1 MKSKTIR
8 SRTSSLLT
16 VSFVALLLLIGVA
29 TFAVG
34 YSARLAQIRVT
45 ALNQAGM
52 ESDDSLDTIRSNV
65 YLLGILTRDYLLD
78 SDPASAAQY
87 ATQYETILSSTEN
100 SFDNLSA
107 LTDAKLPK
115 DTLNDLR
122 EEFNAYSDITGVVL
136 NWSLEQKRRLGPDML
151 RRRLRRRMEV
161 FALTEKVEQLVTANL
176 EHQRKEI
183 TQSDQQL
190 RASLGW
196 TSAIALVLGFVIS
209 ALTLI
214 HTARLER
221 RSQSSELELRRLSGQ
236 LRSTQE
242 HERKLLSRELHD
254 QVGQLLT
261 ALRMELNAVQ
271 RSVTGSEGT
280 LRLASA
286 KRTVEQILNTVRNIA
301 MLLRPSMLDD
311 LGLVPAL
318 TWLCREMSRS
328 SGIEIAIDADKAVNT
343 LPDAHRTC
351 LYRVVQEGLTNAS
364 HHSGARKV
372 HVGLTMSSPEVGCT
386 ITDDGRG
393 FEVDSSTR
401 KGLGLIGMQERV
413 RDLGGTVRIASSL
426 GRGTRV
432 EIRLPRPIPEV
443 LNDTD
448 SDRGR
453 SRDRSDGIEASA

>member
-1 MKSKTIR
+1 MK

-16 VSFVALLLLIGVA
+16 VSFVALLVLIGVA
-29 TFAVG
+29 TFVVG
-34 YSARLAQIRVT
+34 YSARQAQIRVRE
-45 ALNQAGM
+45 LNEAGM
-52 ESDDSLDTIRSNV
+52 ASDDNLDTIRTNV

-78 SDPASAAQY
+78 SDAASAAQY
-87 ATQYETILSSTEN
+87 TTQYETIRSSTEK

-107 LTDAKLPK
+107 LTDSQFPQN
-115 DTLNDLR
+115 TLNALR
-122 EEFNAYSDITGVVL
+122 EEFAAYSDITGIVL
-136 NWSLEQKRRLGPDML
+136 NWSEEQKRRLGPDML

-161 FALTEKVEQLVTANL
+161 FALTEKVEQLVTASL
-176 EHQRKEI
+176 EHQREEI

-196 TSAIALVLGFVIS
+196 TSVIALLLGFMIS

-214 HTARLER
+214 HTTRLER
-221 RSQSSELELRRLSGQ
+221 RSYSSELELRRLSGQ

-242 HERKLLSRELHD
+242 HERKRLSRELHD

-286 KRTVEQILNTVRNIA
+286 KHTVEQILNTVRNIA

-328 SGIEIAIDADKAVNT
+328 SGIEITIDADKEANA

-351 LYRVVQEGLTNAS
+351 LYRVVQEGLTNAFQ
-364 HHSGARKV
+364 HSGARKV
-372 HVGLTMSSPEVGCT
+372 QVGLAMDSAEVACT
-386 ITDDGRG
+386 IADDGRG
-393 FEVDSSTR
+393 FDVNSSTR
-401 KGLGLIGMQERV
+401 KGLGLIGMQERI
-413 RDLGGTVRIASSL
+413 RDLGGAVRIASSL

-443 LNDTD
+443 LNGTN